1 MKEKTF
7 RLMEPF
13 QGEKN
18 LLEIEYNRT
27 KIELPCIPQVH
38 FPLQMSLLTEIG
50 PIPRAFFVASEED
63 IPRAKN
69 ASTIKVKITHLD
81 FEPSI
86 ELLKS
91 TLSQTDAKIRID
103 ANRTLSLAEVKILAS
118 IVPKERLDFFEEPTK
133 NIEEVLELDIPL
145 AIDESFLEKG
155 WENRLEYQQVVAA
168 VVKPYR
174 VFYEP
179 IYNLSKKL
187 GKRFI
192 LSSSLEDSTPILK
205 LATYLGLYDEPIGID
220 VDRFK
225 AQVAPCPIKKAD
237 PTSIAIITQTERISY
252 QELDRRINTTSIEEK
267 EVLSKLPKLEAVV
280 RFFALLRQGKSVS
293 FHSPQKKGEAKTL
306 DSIPLET
313 CITLIS
319 SGTTGSPK
327 EIVWKWGELCTNIL
341 DQFSSYP
348 RFRGASYRGNL
359 NLSRIGGLMACLR
372 PLLSGGTLIFDEK
385 SYADYEN
392 MVPTQIVKKF
402 ASKEKWNC
410 GSLLIGGAPCP
421 LYILEKLRSL
431 SIEPVVIYTT
441 SELGT
446 CLIANQLITNAKVRI
461 QNGSLQIKKLGVS
474 QNAILNEAGYFETH
488 DLAFEENGQFFISG
502 RGDRVIH
509 SGGEKILLD
518 YIEKEASRLFDKALF
533 FAFGFDDP
541 YWGQALGLAYLADE
555 DSETIR
561 TRLKGSL
568 PYYMIPKVLFLLPK
582 DAPEKPPLSYLQA
595 QAEKLMVP
603 STF

>member
-1 MKEKTF
+1 
-7 RLMEPF
+7 MEPF

-18 LLEIEYNRT
+18 LIEIEYNHST
-27 KIELPCIPQVH
+27 VELPCIPQVH

-63 IPRAKN
+63 ILRAKN

-81 FEPSI
+81 FEPSL

-91 TLSQTDAKIRID
+91 TLSHTAAKIRID
-103 ANRTLSLAEVKILAS
+103 ANRTLSLDEVKILAS

-133 NIEEVLELDIPL
+133 NIEEVLELNIPL

-155 WENRLEYQQVVAA
+155 WENRLKYEQVVAA

-179 IYNLSKKL
+179 VYNLSKKL

-205 LATYLGLYDEPIGID
+205 LATYLGLYTEPIGID

-225 AQVAPCPIKKAD
+225 VEVASCPIKKAD
-237 PTSIAIITQTERISY
+237 PSSIAIITHSEKISY
-252 QELDRRINTTSIEEK
+252 QELDKRINRTSIEEG
-267 EVLSKLPKLEAVV
+267 EILSKLPKLEAVI
-280 RFFALLRQGKSVS
+280 RLFALLRQGISVA
-293 FHSPQKKGEAKTL
+293 FHIPQKRREAKTL

-313 CITLIS
+313 CINLTS

-327 EIVWKWGELCTNIL
+327 EIIWKWGQLWTNIQ

-348 RFRGASYRGNL
+348 RFKGASYRGNL

-372 PLLSGGTLIFDEK
+372 PLLSGGTLILDEK

-392 MVPTQIVKKF
+392 MVPTQIVKKL
-402 ASKEKWNC
+402 AAKEKWNC

-421 LYILEKLRSL
+421 TNIIEKLQSL
-431 SIEPVVIYTT
+431 AIEPVVIYTT

-446 CLIANQLITNAKVRI
+446 CLIANQLVANAKGHI
-461 QNGSLQIKKLGVS
+461 QNGSFQIQKFGVS
-474 QNAILNEAGYFETH
+474 QNAIVNQDGFFETN
-488 DLAFEENGQFFISG
+488 DLAFEEKGRFFISG

-518 YIEKEASRLFDKALF
+518 FIEKEASRLFEKSLF
-533 FAFGFDDP
+533 FAFGLDDP
-541 YWGQALGLAYLADE
+541 YWGQALGLAYLGHE

-561 TRLKGSL
+561 ARLKGCL
-568 PYYMIPKVLFLLPK
+568 PHYMIPKVLFLLPN
-582 DAPEKPPLSYLQA
+582 DAPEKPPLFYLRT
-595 QAEKLMVP
+595 QAEKFMMP
-603 STF
+603 STL